1 MKEKLMAGYW
11 RCRLAFAEKLNK
23 FAKEERGDQT
33 LVTVLVLIV
42 IVIGLAAIF
51 RKNLEGLMTAVFE
64 KFSDIGID
72 I

>member
-33 LVTVLVLIV
+33 LVTIIILIV
-42 IVIGLAAIF
+42 IIIGIAAIF
-51 RKNLEGLMTAVFE
+51 RDQLTQAVTSTFEQLTEFIEG
-64 KFSDIGID
+64 
-72 I
+72 